1 MNLSLIVLVGI
12 IYGDEFGLIMFVS
25 GSRCCQIMGRSE
37 QDELTAA
44 QILYPCMQCA
54 DIFFL
59 KVLAFYF
66 IFSSY
71 LAMFYPFLWLRFLLL
86 VLTISCNALFA

>member
-1 MNLSLIVLVGI
+1 
-12 IYGDEFGLIMFVS
+12 
-25 GSRCCQIMGRSE
+25 MGRSE

-59 KVLAFYF
+59 KVLIFYSLN
-66 IFSSY
+66 IFPVGLY
-71 LAMFYPFLWLRFLLL
+71 DFTPDKIFL
-86 VLTISCNALFA
+86 N

>member
-1 MNLSLIVLVGI
+1 MVVTG
-12 IYGDEFGLIMFVS
+12 EFKVWTDVFLFS
-25 GSRCCQIMGRSE
+25 NFRCSQIMGRSE

-59 KVLAFYF
+59 KVLDFV
-66 IFSSY
+66 ILS
-71 LAMFYPFLWLRFLLL
+71 FLKNRII
-86 VLTISCNALFA
+86 IS

>member
-1 MNLSLIVLVGI
+1 M
-12 IYGDEFGLIMFVS
+12 
-25 GSRCCQIMGRSE
+25 RCVQIMGRSE

-59 KVLAFYF
+59 KVYSKRKKRCQKVIHLLPSTWKMKRTYKSFEELAVDYE
-66 IFSSY
+66 SGE
-71 LAMFYPFLWLRFLLL
+71 LHPGDLKP
-86 VLTISCNALFA
+86 ALSKAINEILQIG